1 MAGVPYNRVSI
12 ISNAFVLLG
21 KPSITSIAS
30 GGPVAADADQIY
42 DQLLTAELS
51 HPDWRF
57 ATSVSQLSQ
66 LAGVNPNYQGYSAA
80 FQKPAGLLA
89 IWNIYPMQPYN
100 IFGDQIWTYGSST
113 NAGMIQVEYRELTS
127 EARMPPVF
135 LNYFVYVLAY
145 NLGIGLTEHQNV
157 LTRLEER
164 MSTSR
169 AIAMAVNSQER
180 PNQAI
185 QSSPWIA
192 NRGNGFNYWGGNG
205 GLQNNSK

>member
-21 KPSITSIAS
+21 KPSITSISS
-30 GGPVAADADQIY
+30 GGPVAASADQIY

-57 ATSVSQLSQ
+57 ATTVAQLSQ

-89 IWNIYPMQPYN
+89 IWNIYPMQPYE
-100 IFGDQIWTYGSST
+100 IFGDQIWTSGSST
-113 NAGMIQVEYRELTS
+113 NAGEIQVEYRELTS

-145 NLGIGLTEHQNV
+145 NLGIGLTEHEQV
-157 LTRLEER
+157 LKRLEER

-180 PNQAI
+180 PNKAI

-192 NRGNGFNYWGGNG
+192 NRCNGSTYWGGNG
-205 GLQNNSK
+205 GL